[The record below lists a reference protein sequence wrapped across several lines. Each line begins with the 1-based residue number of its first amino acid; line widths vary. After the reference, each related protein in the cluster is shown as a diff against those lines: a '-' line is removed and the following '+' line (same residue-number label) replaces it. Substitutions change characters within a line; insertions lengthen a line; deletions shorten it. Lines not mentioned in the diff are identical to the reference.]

1 MVLFATARINETD
14 PGQLAG
20 SRRVNASYPECSR
33 SNNGGVHFAAR
44 CEPGTSKIL
53 AAKTVKIGGAGR
65 NRTNLNNPD
74 RGRKSFSLC
83 GARTIQA
90 NSAPPG
96 LTLSAPLLTVSLTVN
111 AEQTFRRNFEG
122 SSLKYLRIRPRAHY
136 ACLIAGAS
144 KINERAGP
152 RLRPRSAKTQFAFWP
167 VLS

>member
-90 NSAPPG
+90 NSAPQREKDFPFVAQG
-96 LTLSAPLLTVSLTVN
+96 QSRLTRHHPA
-111 AEQTFRRNFEG
+111 
-122 SSLKYLRIRPRAHY
+122 
-136 ACLIAGAS
+136 
-144 KINERAGP
+144 
-152 RLRPRSAKTQFAFWP
+152 
-167 VLS
+167 